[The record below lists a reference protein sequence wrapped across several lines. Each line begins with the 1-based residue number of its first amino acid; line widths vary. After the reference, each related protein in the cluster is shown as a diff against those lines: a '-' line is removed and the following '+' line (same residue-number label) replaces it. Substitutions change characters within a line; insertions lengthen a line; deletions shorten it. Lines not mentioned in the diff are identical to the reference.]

1 MKKIAKVCAALSLC
15 VGFTFSLAA
24 LSACGDDAMIDGDFT
39 TEATAEQVTEV
50 REYLSDINFETA
62 LGDTS
67 SEDWSYNARFYTD
80 GNIDLSMSATGT
92 EDGTPVNYLLNT
104 DTDVRFDHI
113 MTFYG
118 SPELPSLRGSGQMN
132 YDLAVEMTNPVP
144 TQISAET
151 VTITQQIDGACY
163 NDAEYFYID
172 GSVGM
177 SSFGA
182 ESTYSGK
189 FRTGF
194 YDLFGSLVLTEGSG
208 FTDLSPI
215 LEALDQAGAAIY
227 VDDSETFKVKISL
240 DVNAWAGMN
249 EEFFAEMTAET
260 GVTVDDILDSMRFRC
275 YDLYLDFD
283 KDSGL
288 LLGYGSVADVSTDF
302 SMEADGVDVS
312 FALNIDYESWFLFS
326 DKAADDLPED
336 LSEYTEISSGF

>member
-62 LGDTS
+62 LGDTQA
-67 SEDWSYNARFYTD
+67 EDWSYNARFYTD

-249 EEFFAEMTAET
+249 EELFAEMTAET

>member
-62 LGDTS
+62 LGDTQA
-67 SEDWSYNARFYTD
+67 EDWSYNARFYTD

-189 FRTGF
+189 FRTDF
-194 YDLFGSLVLTEGSG
+194 SDLFGSLVIESGSG
-208 FTDLSPI
+208 FADLSPI
-215 LEALDQAGAAIY
+215 LDALGQAGAAIY

-249 EEFFAEMTAET
+249 EELFAEMTAET

>member
-1 MKKIAKVCAALSLC
+1 MKKFAKVCAALSLC

-62 LGDTS
+62 LGDTQA
-67 SEDWSYNARFYTD
+67 EDWSYNARFYTD

-189 FRTGF
+189 FRTDF
-194 YDLFGSLVLTEGSG
+194 SDLFGSLVIESGSG
-208 FTDLSPI
+208 FADLSPI
-215 LEALDQAGAAIY
+215 LDALGQAGAAIY

-249 EEFFAEMTAET
+249 EELFAEMTAET

>member
-1 MKKIAKVCAALSLC
+1 MKKFAKVCAALSLC

-62 LGDTS
+62 LGDTQA
-67 SEDWSYNARFYTD
+67 EDWSYNARFYTD

-215 LEALDQAGAAIY
+215 LEALDQAGAAIF

-249 EEFFAEMTAET
+249 EELFAEMTAET

>member
-24 LSACGDDAMIDGDFT
+24 LSACGDGNMIDGDFT

-50 REYLSDINFETA
+50 REYLSEASYDTA

-67 SEDWSYNARFYTD
+67 SEDWSYNARFYAD

-215 LEALDQAGAAIY
+215 LEALDQAGAAIF

-240 DVNAWAGMN
+240 GAESWVALSD
-249 EEFFAEMTAET
+249 EELSEITAET
-260 GVTVDDILDSMRFRC
+260 GVSIEEILENTNFRR
-275 YDLYLDFD
+275 YDLYLEFD

-288 LLGYGSVADVSTDF
+288 LLGYGSVADVSADF
-302 SMEADGVDVS
+302 TMQVEGVEVS
-312 FALNIDYESWFLFS
+312 VAFDIDYESWFLHS
-326 DKAADDLPED
+326 DRAADELPAD
-336 LSEYTEISSGF
+336 LSEYTDISMDL

>member
-62 LGDTS
+62 LGDTQA
-67 SEDWSYNARFYTD
+67 EDWSYNARFYTD

-215 LEALDQAGAAIY
+215 LEALDQAGAAIF

>member
-62 LGDTS
+62 LGDTQA
-67 SEDWSYNARFYTD
+67 EDWSYNARFYTD

-172 GSVGM
+172 GSARMSVGE
-177 SSFGA
+177 A
-182 ESTYSGK
+182 ENTFSGK
-189 FRTGF
+189 FRTDF
-194 YDLFGSLVLTEGSG
+194 SDLFGSLVIESGSG
-208 FTDLSPI
+208 FADLSPI
-215 LEALDQAGAAIY
+215 LDALGQAGAAIY

-249 EEFFAEMTAET
+249 EELFAEMTAET
-260 GVTVDDILDSMRFRC
+260 GITVDDILDSMRFRC

>member
-62 LGDTS
+62 LGDTQA
-67 SEDWSYNARFYTD
+67 EDWSYNARFYTD

-113 MTFYG
+113 MTLYG
-118 SPELPSLRGSGQMN
+118 TPESPSLRGSGQMN

-215 LEALDQAGAAIY
+215 LEALDQAGVAIF

-240 DVNAWAGMN
+240 DVNTWVGMN
-249 EEFFAEMTAET
+249 EELFAEMTAET
-260 GVTVDDILDSMRFRC
+260 GVTVDDILDSMHFRC

>member
-1 MKKIAKVCAALSLC
+1 MKKIAKVCAVLSLC

-62 LGDTS
+62 LGDTQA
-67 SEDWSYNARFYTD
+67 EDWSYNARFYTD

-118 SPELPSLRGSGQMN
+118 SPELPSLRGSGQVN

-215 LEALDQAGAAIY
+215 LEALDQAGAAIF
-227 VDDSETFKVKISL
+227 VDDRETV
-240 DVNAWAGMN
+240 
-249 EEFFAEMTAET
+249 
-260 GVTVDDILDSMRFRC
+260 
-275 YDLYLDFD
+275 
-283 KDSGL
+283 
-288 LLGYGSVADVSTDF
+288 
-302 SMEADGVDVS
+302 
-312 FALNIDYESWFLFS
+312 
-326 DKAADDLPED
+326 
-336 LSEYTEISSGF
+336 

>member
-62 LGDTS
+62 LGDTQA
-67 SEDWSYNARFYTD
+67 EDWSYNARFYTD

-151 VTITQQIDGACY
+151 VTITQRFDGSCY
-163 NDAEYFYID
+163 NDNNYFYID
-172 GSVGM
+172 GSARMSVGE
-177 SSFGA
+177 A
-182 ESTYSGK
+182 ENTFSGK
-189 FRTGF
+189 FRTDF
-194 YDLFGSLVLTEGSG
+194 SDLFGSLVIESGSG
-208 FTDLSPI
+208 FADLSPI
-215 LEALDQAGAAIY
+215 LDALGQAGAAIY

-249 EEFFAEMTAET
+249 EEIFAEMTAET

-288 LLGYGSVADVSTDF
+288 LLGYGSVADVSADF
-302 SMEADGVDVS
+302 TMQVEGVEVS
-312 FALNIDYESWFLFS
+312 VAFDIDYESWFLHS
-326 DKAADDLPED
+326 DRAADELPAD
-336 LSEYTEISSGF
+336 LSEYTDISMDF

>member
-1 MKKIAKVCAALSLC
+1 MKKIAKVCAVLSLC

-62 LGDTS
+62 LGDTQA
-67 SEDWSYNARFYTD
+67 EDWSYNARFYTD

-208 FTDLSPI
+208 FADLSPI
-215 LEALDQAGAAIY
+215 LDALGQAGAAIY

-249 EEFFAEMTAET
+249 EELFAEMTAET

-312 FALNIDYESWFLFS
+312 FALNID
-326 DKAADDLPED
+326 
-336 LSEYTEISSGF
+336 

>member
-1 MKKIAKVCAALSLC
+1 MKKFAKVCAALSLC

-62 LGDTS
+62 LGDTQA
-67 SEDWSYNARFYTD
+67 EDWSYNARFYTD

-151 VTITQQIDGACY
+151 VTITQQLDGACY

-215 LEALDQAGAAIY
+215 LEALDQAGAAIF

-249 EEFFAEMTAET
+249 EELFAEMTAET

>member
-24 LSACGDDAMIDGDFT
+24 LSACGDGNMIDGDFT

-62 LGDTS
+62 LGDTQA
-67 SEDWSYNARFYTD
+67 EDWSYNARFYTD

-151 VTITQQIDGACY
+151 VTITQQLDGACY

-208 FTDLSPI
+208 FADLSPI
-215 LEALDQAGAAIY
+215 LDALGQAGAAIY

-249 EEFFAEMTAET
+249 EELFAEMTAET
-260 GVTVDDILDSMRFRC
+260 GITVDDILDSMRFRC

>member
-1 MKKIAKVCAALSLC
+1 MIKIAKVCAALSLC

-62 LGDTS
+62 LGDTQA
-67 SEDWSYNARFYTD
+67 EDWSYNARFYTD

-163 NDAEYFYID
+163 NDA
-172 GSVGM
+172 
-177 SSFGA
+177 
-182 ESTYSGK
+182 
-189 FRTGF
+189 
-194 YDLFGSLVLTEGSG
+194 
-208 FTDLSPI
+208 
-215 LEALDQAGAAIY
+215 
-227 VDDSETFKVKISL
+227 
-240 DVNAWAGMN
+240 
-249 EEFFAEMTAET
+249 
-260 GVTVDDILDSMRFRC
+260 
-275 YDLYLDFD
+275 
-283 KDSGL
+283 
-288 LLGYGSVADVSTDF
+288 
-302 SMEADGVDVS
+302 
-312 FALNIDYESWFLFS
+312 
-326 DKAADDLPED
+326 
-336 LSEYTEISSGF
+336 

>member
-24 LSACGDDAMIDGDFT
+24 LSACGDGNMIDGDFT

-62 LGDTS
+62 LGDTQA
-67 SEDWSYNARFYTD
+67 EDWSYNARFYTD

-208 FTDLSPI
+208 FADLSPI
-215 LEALDQAGAAIY
+215 LDALGQAGAAIY

-249 EEFFAEMTAET
+249 EELFAEMTAET

-326 DKAADDLPED
+326 DKAADELPAD
-336 LSEYTEISSGF
+336 LSEYTDISMDF

>member
-24 LSACGDDAMIDGDFT
+24 LSACGDGNMIDGDFT

-50 REYLSDINFETA
+50 REYLSEASYDTA

-67 SEDWSYNARFYTD
+67 SEDWSYNARFYAD
-80 GNIDLSMSATGT
+80 GNIDFSISATGT
-92 EDGTPVNYLLNT
+92 ENSVPVNYMLSA

-113 MTFYG
+113 MTLYG
-118 SPELPSLRGSGQMN
+118 TPESPSLRGSGEMY
-132 YDLAVEMTNPVP
+132 YDLSYAMTAPTSSSSDAV
-144 TQISAET
+144 T
-151 VTITQQIDGACY
+151 VTQRFDGSCY
-163 NDAEYFYID
+163 NDNNYFYID
-172 GSVGM
+172 GSARMSVGE
-177 SSFGA
+177 A
-182 ESTYSGK
+182 ENTFSGK
-189 FRTGF
+189 FRTDF
-194 YDLFGSLVLTEGSG
+194 SDLFGSLVIESGSG
-208 FTDLSPI
+208 FADLSPI
-215 LEALDQAGAAIY
+215 LDALGQAGAAIY

-249 EEFFAEMTAET
+249 EEIFAEMTAET

-326 DKAADDLPED
+326 DKAADELPAD
-336 LSEYTEISSGF
+336 LSEYTDISMDF